1 MTLTVLSPGMSH
13 RVILLTIAVLMPALG
28 SAQGLGDSASRAS
41 LNASFPNA
49 WTLRDS
55 ARADPLPT
63 IQSDRDRER
72 FQPSSKMQAVGKPH
86 KSAIG
91 WAIAI
96 GIGAGLAA
104 SAIAASKYGENEGG
118 EFCGRC
124 FVEWSAIT
132 VPVGAGVGFTVGYLI
147 DRSRR

>member
-1 MTLTVLSPGMSH
+1 MIRMVLSPGMQH
-13 RVILLTIAVLMPALG
+13 RVAVLTVVVLMPALA
-28 SAQGLGDSASRAS
+28 SAQES
-41 LNASFPNA
+41 
-49 WTLRDS
+49 RDS
-55 ARADPLPT
+55 APRPSPT
-63 IQSDRDRER
+63 VTLHDSVSAYPFPTTQSDRER
-72 FQPSSKMQAVGKPH
+72 QRFRSQHHAQFGGRPKRAS
-86 KSAIG
+86 G
-91 WAIAI
+91 WGIAI

-147 DRSRR
+147 DRLRR